1 MTQKKILFVNT
12 VCGAGSTGRIVHDL
26 YTRAKENGY
35 KCAVAYGRGEPN
47 GVPVEDTYKVGSKIS
62 LYRTVLWSRI
72 VDGEGFHLKAQTKKF
87 LEFVDSFAPDIV
99 HLHNIHGYY
108 LNCEMLFNY
117 LAAHKEIKV
126 VWTLH
131 DMWVLTGRC
140 AFVDAETCPKWLEG
154 CHDCT
159 RRYIYPKTML
169 LDKCEESYEKKKKLF
184 NSVENMTVATPSEW
198 LMSNVR
204 MSFLK
209 DKNKAVINNG
219 IDLTAFKPTAS
230 DLRAK
235 YGIEGKTLLLGVSF
249 KWIDEKGLSD
259 FIRLRELLPD
269 DFAIV
274 LIGTDKSV
282 EEILPNGII
291 AIRRTSSREELAAW
305 YTAADYFVNLTYYD
319 TFPTVNLESLACG
332 TPVITYHTGGSP
344 ESLTEKCGLSIEK
357 GNIDLVA
364 ETLRNK
370 PVFDPSDCVERSKL
384 YDKNNSVKG
393 YLELYGS

>member
-72 VDGEGFHLKAQTKKF
+72 VDGEGFHLKSQTKKF

-184 NSVENMTVATPSEW
+184 NSVENMPIVLLRCGCNIGFVVFVPHLAPLSEGVVVREINAAALILAEGLQLVLDLLFGSAVKMLVIGFAVVAVAEHDAQLPATVGSAAKRA
-198 LMSNVR
+198 L
-204 MSFLK
+204 
-209 DKNKAVINNG
+209 AVHSSCHI
-219 IDLTAFKPTAS
+219 APFPVWMHFAPT
-230 DLRAK
+230 LYR
-235 YGIEGKTLLLGVSF
+235 F
-249 KWIDEKGLSD
+249 SD
-259 FIRLRELLPD
+259 FL
-269 DFAIV
+269 
-274 LIGTDKSV
+274 
-282 EEILPNGII
+282 
-291 AIRRTSSREELAAW
+291 
-305 YTAADYFVNLTYYD
+305 
-319 TFPTVNLESLACG
+319 
-332 TPVITYHTGGSP
+332 
-344 ESLTEKCGLSIEK
+344 
-357 GNIDLVA
+357 
-364 ETLRNK
+364 
-370 PVFDPSDCVERSKL
+370 
-384 YDKNNSVKG
+384 
-393 YLELYGS
+393 